1 MLPVATGTPKAMYH
15 QKLHQMLILVIQ
27 TTNQHILCALDAAY
41 GQAEA
46 QPASLAIRY
55 QTPTKAGA

>member
-1 MLPVATGTPKAMYH
+1 MYH
-15 QKLHQMLILVIQ
+15 QKPHYMLILVIHSVE
-27 TTNQHILCALDAAY
+27 QHILCVPKAAY